1 MLLSASAVVIAS
13 HGRRVLRHVTA
24 VALCALVAHAV
35 AYGSLVPEDGA
46 HGYFTWYA
54 PLVGVLSALSIV
66 VTLLALLTALASGP
80 ASRLDVVT
88 RSILPTRSTD
98 GSVFA
103 ELFRLAAAAL
113 VFLAVQESLERS
125 LSAGRPELVSFA
137 PSTLAFLVTAVLFA
151 AAVIALVERAL
162 SSLTDIV
169 LRAARATGWKHLPR
183 GWRPAH
189 LVPRARLRPLAVHG
203 GLRAPPLLA

>member
-1 MLLSASAVVIAS
+1 MAS

-24 VALCALVAHAV
+24 VALCALFAHAV

-54 PLVGVLSALSIV
+54 PLVGVLSALSIL
-66 VTLLALLTALASGP
+66 VTLLALVIALVSGP
-80 ASRLDVVT
+80 ASRLGVVI
-88 RSILPTRSTD
+88 RSMLPTRSTD

-113 VFLAVQESLERS
+113 VLLAVQESFERS

-137 PSTLAFLVTAVLFA
+137 PSTLVFLVTAVLFA
-151 AAVIALVERAL
+151 AAAIALIEHAL

-169 LRAARATGWKHLPR
+169 LRAARETGRKELPR
-183 GWRPAH
+183 RWRPAH
-189 LVPRARLRPLAVHG
+189 LVPGARLRPLAVHG